1 MADNQL
7 SILGICAHRTDTIKG
22 AGGTLV
28 KYTRDGHKVRSIAS
42 PEGQKGYDQ
51 IGRGSPYVEGS
62 EKWTLIRK
70 VGAKTIFGGWQASDY
85 EPAILKKIVTV
96 WGFPTAK

>member
-1 MADNQL
+1 MANNQL

-51 IGRGSPYVEGS
+51 IGRGSP
-62 EKWTLIRK
+62 
-70 VGAKTIFGGWQASDY
+70 
-85 EPAILKKIVTV
+85 
-96 WGFPTAK
+96 